1 MDRRSAHSGGPPLTG
16 YARVVSA
23 RADIALAALRA
34 KLGELEVVVRS
45 TGDADWRRESN
56 AERWPVGLVAF
67 HIARGFQRQAEFIE
81 AARDRLGPHMFSWDE
96 TIDLNAMIAAANPS
110 PSRGEVIALARSSVD
125 RMESAL
131 RAADEA
137 TLARVAFVNEGRERD
152 TVWVAGR
159 LATEHAR
166 GHLESIG
173 TTIARS

>member
-1 MDRRSAHSGGPPLTG
+1 MSE
-16 YARVVSA
+16 RVET
-23 RADIALAALRA
+23 ALAGLRA
-34 KLGELEVVVRS
+34 RLGELEVMVRS
-45 TGDADWRRESN
+45 TGDADWRRETS
-56 AERWPVGLVAF
+56 AEHWPVGLVAF

-81 AARDRLGPHMFSWDE
+81 AARDRLGPHRFSWDE
-96 TIDLNAMIAAANPS
+96 THDLNAMIAAANPS
-110 PSRGEVIALARSSVD
+110 PSRDEVIALARSSVD

-166 GHLESIG
+166 GHLESIAA
-173 TTIARS
+173 TIARS

>member
-1 MDRRSAHSGGPPLTG
+1 MAE
-16 YARVVSA
+16 RVDTA
-23 RADIALAALRA
+23 MAALRTR
-34 KLGELEVVVRS
+34 LTEREIVVRS
-45 TGDADWRRESN
+45 ADDADWKREPS

-96 TIDLNAMIAAANPS
+96 TNDLNAMIAAANPS
-110 PSRGEVIALARSSVD
+110 PSRDEVIALARSSVD
-125 RMESAL
+125 RMESVL

-159 LATEHAR
+159 L
-166 GHLESIG
+166 
-173 TTIARS
+173 